1 MKNIIENIKITIS
14 MAIIGALL
22 LYIGT
27 TIFMPELTIKIFQ
40 FKPYIVA
47 TESMEPYYKVNDMVV
62 ATSFNIDEAEVG
74 DIITFKADIDYNG
87 TDEIVT
93 HYIYSIDTSGEE
105 AIIRTNRH
113 FDDNESVTPDTWL
126 IPESDVIG
134 FVSFHI
140 PYAGLAIGFI
150 KSPFG
155 IGVILLNIAIFAG
168 VKYIAKKNDQT
179 VEQKQPNLD
188 FENGNNFEAD
198 KGNLTKSH

>member
-1 MKNIIENIKITIS
+1 MKNIIENIKLTLS
-14 MAIIGALL
+14 MVVIGALL

-47 TESMEPYYKVNDMVV
+47 TESMEPYYNVNDMVV
-62 ATSFNIDEAEVG
+62 ATRFNIEDAEVG

-87 TDEIVT
+87 TDEVVT

-113 FDDNESVTPDTWL
+113 FEDNESVTPDTWL
-126 IPESDVIG
+126 IPASDVIG
-134 FVSFHI
+134 TASFHI
-140 PYAGLAIGFI
+140 PYAGLIIGFI

-155 IGVILLNIAIFAG
+155 IGVILLNIAIFSG
-168 VKYIAKKNDQT
+168 VKYISKKNGKEI
-179 VEQKQPNLD
+179 EQENRDLD
-188 FENGNNFEAD
+188 LENSNNFDTE
-198 KGNLTKSH
+198 NIFLTKSH